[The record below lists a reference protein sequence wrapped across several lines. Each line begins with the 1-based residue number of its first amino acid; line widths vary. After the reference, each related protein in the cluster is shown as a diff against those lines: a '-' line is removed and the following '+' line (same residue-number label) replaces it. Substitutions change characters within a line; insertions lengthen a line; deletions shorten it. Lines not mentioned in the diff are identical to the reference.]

1 MRIFFA
7 GAARTVT
14 GSQHLL
20 EFDGTRLLL
29 DCGLYQGRRRES
41 NERNRNLPFDPRGVD
56 AMVLSH
62 AHIDHAGNIPTL
74 VKHGF
79 RGSITCTP
87 ATRDLCS
94 VMLRDSARI
103 QEADAEFLNR
113 KYADQLDEPIVPLYT
128 EADAVKALSHFRTL
142 DYHQPMHGPARRH
155 LHLSGRRPRAGI
167 GHRPAR
173 HRPRAGPP
181 AAGVQRGPG
190 PPQHGHPARPGDPGA
205 ARRAPPGNH
214 LRRPPALADVRHGG
228 AVGGGREPDGA
239 AQGEDPGAQLRPWSA
254 PRSSCTRS
262 TG

>member
-20 EFDGTRLLL
+20 EFDGVRLLL
-29 DCGLYQGRRRES
+29 DCGFYQGRRREA

-103 QEADAEFLNR
+103 QESDAGSSAE
-113 KYADQLDEPIVPLYT
+113 V
-128 EADAVKALSHFRTL
+128 
-142 DYHQPMHGPARRH
+142 
-155 LHLSGRRPRAGI
+155 RRPT
-167 GHRPAR
+167 
-173 HRPRAGPP
+173 
-181 AAGVQRGPG
+181 
-190 PPQHGHPARPGDPGA
+190 
-205 ARRAPPGNH
+205 
-214 LRRPPALADVRHGG
+214 
-228 AVGGGREPDGA
+228 GGGRSVVPEADVLKAG
-239 AQGEDPGAQLRPWSA
+239 RW
-254 PRSSCTRS
+254 